1 MKLHRSY
8 CFALF
13 AACFLFSFSNL
24 IAQIQQPEPYN
35 LSNGN
40 YEFNE
45 WASSN
50 SPETYPSNTLLR
62 VTDGRGSA
70 YADPN
75 LSIQMNYVY
84 THSYN
89 ATSGSRIEGQAGNGI
104 SFFNIGTGI
113 SSNDSAIA
121 GRFVGAMDL
130 GLISTGRDSIKI
142 TWTGRTINT
151 SPREYRIALQY
162 RIGIYSDWLSL
173 GDEYIRNEI
182 SGHFEQIGPILLP
195 EICNNQPKLQLRWRY
210 YYVETGAGGA
220 RPKLAVDNITVE
232 SKEISETEDHIIELS
247 NGWNYISSYVS
258 PLNPNINQIFD
269 SNLSSL
275 NLIKNNDGK
284 LFTPQFGINEIETWN
299 LFAGLMVYT
308 NQADELNISGFELIP
323 QHYSLYLT
331 TGRNLVPYLRKT
343 SLDIETALSSVMQ
356 NIMIVNNSRGGIFNP
371 SFGINS
377 IGEMQAGEGYLI
389 YFSAASLLTYPGN

>member
-13 AACFLFSFSNL
+13 AICFLFSFSNL

-40 YEFNE
+40 YEFSE

-50 SPETYPSNTLLR
+50 SPGTYPSNTLLR

-75 LSIQMNYVY
+75 LSIPMNYVY

-104 SFFNIGTGI
+104 SFLNIGTGI

-121 GRFVGAMDL
+121 GRFVGAIDL

-142 TWTGRTINT
+142 TWTGRTVNT

-162 RIGIYSDWLSL
+162 RVGIYSDWSSL
-173 GDEYIRNEI
+173 ADEYIRNDI
-182 SGHFEQIGPILLP
+182 AGHFEQIGPILLP
-195 EICNNQPKLQLRWRY
+195 EICNNQPSLQLRWRY

-220 RPKLAVDNITVE
+220 RPKLAIDNITVE
-232 SKEISETEDHIIELS
+232 SKEISETEEQVIELS

-275 NLIKNNDGK
+275 ILIKNNDGK
-284 LFTPQFGINEIETWN
+284 LFIPQFGINQIETWN
-299 LFAGLMVYT
+299 IFEGLMVCT
-308 NQADELNISGFELIP
+308 NQADELNISGFELVP
-323 QHYSLYLT
+323 QNYSI
-331 TGRNLVPYLRKT
+331 NLNKGWNLIPYLRKT

-356 NIMIVNNSRGGIFNP
+356 NIVIVKNSSGDIFNP

-389 YFSAASLLTYPGN
+389 YLSAASLLTYPGN